1 MGRKKLSEIQEAK
14 IRDYLKNGHQMSK
27 IAQKYHVS
35 VEVIERIKEQSK
47 EKIPD
52 RQRKTLDLKTRMILK
67 EWDDVRIWFLKR
79 ARAYDADREEGEKS
93 SDT

>member
-79 ARAYDADREEGEKS
+79 ARAYDSDREEGEKS

>member
-14 IRDYLKNGHQMSK
+14 IRNKLKNGHQMSK

-35 VEVIERIKEQSK
+35 IEVIERIKEQSK

>member
-1 MGRKKLSEIQEAK
+1 MGRKKLSEIQEAE

-35 VEVIERIKEQSK
+35 VEVIERINEQSK

-79 ARAYDADREEGEKS
+79 ARAYDSDRKEGEKS

>member
-1 MGRKKLSEIQEAK
+1 MGRKKLSEIQEAE
-14 IRDYLKNGHQMSK
+14 IRDYLKNGYQMSK

-35 VEVIERIKEQSK
+35 IEVIERIKEQSK

-79 ARAYDADREEGEKS
+79 ARAYDSDREEGEKS

>member
-79 ARAYDADREEGEKS
+79 ARAYDADRKEGEKS

>member
-35 VEVIERIKEQSK
+35 IEVIERIKEQSK

>member
-1 MGRKKLSEIQEAK
+1 MGRKKLSEIQEAE

-79 ARAYDADREEGEKS
+79 ARAYDADRKEGEKS

>member
-35 VEVIERIKEQSK
+35 IEVIERIKEQSK

-79 ARAYDADREEGEKS
+79 ARAYDADRKEGEKS